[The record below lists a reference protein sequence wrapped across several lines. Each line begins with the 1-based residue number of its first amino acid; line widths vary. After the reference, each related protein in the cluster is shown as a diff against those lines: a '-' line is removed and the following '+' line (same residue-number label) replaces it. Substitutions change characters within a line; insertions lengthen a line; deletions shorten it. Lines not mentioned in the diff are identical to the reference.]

1 MKFPRRTFLQL
12 AAGAAALP
20 ASFRVAKAQSYPT
33 RPVRLIVGV
42 PAGGGMDIMAR
53 LMGQWLSE
61 RLGQQFIVENRAGAG
76 TNIAAEA
83 VVHAPP
89 DGYTLLLVHTTN
101 ASNATLYKLNFN
113 FIRDIA
119 PVAAIARVPNVLE
132 IHPSVPAKTVPEF
145 IAFAKANPGKLNMGS
160 SGIGGADHLAGEL
173 FKSMTGVNILLVHYR
188 GIAPALI
195 DLLGG
200 QTQVMVSSMPSSIG
214 YIKAG
219 TLRPLAVTTAARSEA
234 LPNLPTVGDF
244 IPGYETSQWYGIG
257 APINTPP
264 EIIEKLN
271 REINAGLADPRL
283 KARLAELDGT
293 VLAGSPGDLG
303 KLIADET
310 EKWAAVIRAAN
321 IKAE

>member
-1 MKFPRRTFLQL
+1 MELPRRTFLQL

-20 ASFRVAKAQSYPT
+20 ASSRVAKAQSYPT

-321 IKAE
+321 IKVE